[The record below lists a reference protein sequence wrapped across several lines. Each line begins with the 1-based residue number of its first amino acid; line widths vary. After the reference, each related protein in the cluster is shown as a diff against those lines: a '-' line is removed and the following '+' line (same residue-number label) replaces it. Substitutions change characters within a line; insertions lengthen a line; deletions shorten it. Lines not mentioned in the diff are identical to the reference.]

1 MNRFGSDFVWTQ
13 VVSPGCAERTAE
25 SLLKICVDE
34 GSVQTKMYEVAHAVT
49 EQEMQDII
57 EFMVSKIEN

>member
-1 MNRFGSDFVWTQ
+1 MCSQ
-13 VVSPGCAERTAE
+13 VVSPSCAERSAE
-25 SLLKICVDE
+25 SLGKLCVDE
-34 GSVQTKMYEVAHAVT
+34 GSVHTKMYEVAHAVT